1 MGDVGHKKW
10 YPCLFKLFSITN
22 LSQGNRSPTN
32 VFKKVISY
40 LRTHLDKIYSESINK
55 LTLTNYKEKNY
66 DLSTKKTQKLRTF
79 HYFYSAL
86 NIFVKNKYY

>member
-1 MGDVGHKKW
+1 MI
-10 YPCLFKLFSITN
+10 PLLFKTIFFITN

-55 LTLTNYKEKNY
+55 LTLTNYKEKELWLKY
-66 DLSTKKTQKLRTF
+66 KKNTEIKDFSLLLQC
-79 HYFYSAL
+79 SQ
-86 NIFVKNKYY
+86 